1 MLSCGAQSFLFQT
14 TPGSP
19 LFTLLFSALPEG
31 RLRLFEPFELDP
43 ERIAPDAERVAVRF
57 LELINDI
64 YGVLM
69 FL

>member
-43 ERIAPDAERVAVRF
+43 ERVAVRF
-57 LELINDI
+57 LELMTDI
-64 YGVLM
+64 YDVLL
-69 FL
+69 FF